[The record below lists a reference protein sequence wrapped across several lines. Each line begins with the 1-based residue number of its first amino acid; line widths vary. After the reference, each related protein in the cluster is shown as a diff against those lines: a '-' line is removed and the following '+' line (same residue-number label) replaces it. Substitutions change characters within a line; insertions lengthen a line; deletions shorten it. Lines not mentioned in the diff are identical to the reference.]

1 LSVAAGGRA
10 LPANVVASPPR
21 RLDAPQ
27 GVAAGKRR
35 YSRDNVVAI
44 EASATGVQVMKVR
57 DVMTRLVVAVP
68 PDTPTLAV
76 ARLMG
81 ERSVSAVPVIDQWGM
96 VLGMVSEAD
105 LVRRMASSDPPER
118 GLLHALLYDR
128 DRAAA
133 YYAHVHGTTAADIMT
148 RDVVTVTEEVTLEH
162 AAHIL
167 DTHHVRRL
175 PVVQDGV
182 LVGILSRADLVR
194 ALLLPPKDNSD
205 ETIRGAIAAEIKR
218 LPWADAPY
226 VFFEVKG
233 GEVTLYGFC
242 HSGSVRRGLAAIA
255 AAIPGVSAVVDRV
268 TDAAERRFA

>member
-1 LSVAAGGRA
+1 
-10 LPANVVASPPR
+10 
-21 RLDAPQ
+21 
-27 GVAAGKRR
+27 
-35 YSRDNVVAI
+35 
-44 EASATGVQVMKVR
+44 MKVR